1 MLVYTDNGIA
11 DPWLVSQTAIA
22 ATQRLAPLV
31 AVQPVYMHPYTAASM
46 VSSLAYLHGRSVH
59 LNMLAG
65 GFKNDLVAL
74 GDQTAHDDRYA
85 RTVEYTQILT
95 ALLRGETVTVDG
107 RWHQVRQPA
116 PGPGAAARA
125 HARGADLRLVPRR
138 PGRGRGDRRDAH
150 PLPRAARRGA
160 P

>member
-1 MLVYTDNGIA
+1 MTPTGLTVYSTCPQSKDVPTADYLDAVAATARWSEEAGCAGMLVYTDNGIA

-46 VSSLAYLHGRSVH
+46 VSSLAYLHGRPVH

-74 GDQTAHDDRYA
+74 G
-85 RTVEYTQILT
+85 
-95 ALLRGETVTVDG
+95 
-107 RWHQVRQPA
+107 
-116 PGPGAAARA
+116 
-125 HARGADLRLVPRR
+125 
-138 PGRGRGDRRDAH
+138 
-150 PLPRAARRGA
+150 
-160 P
+160 